1 MPRLEVSVE
10 MDDPLTTDPDARSSR
25 VVMLL
30 ATSQT
35 RFEAGDVDGAIA
47 AADGAI
53 AQATTIGLDREVPW
67 GLVRRASAL
76 ARRGDHEGCLA
87 ACAEAT
93 ARFTALDDQ
102 LGIARALS
110 LAAVVLIYTGRM
122 QEGMSAAV
130 EAMATLDRT
139 PEPSLDL
146 AATHC
151 NLGSVQLFL
160 GDHGAAE
167 EHDQRAVAIAR
178 TVGAHREA
186 LGFQSQAIA
195 RVVDSSRRDWQAGL
209 EEDARAQAAEM
220 IETTRAALA
229 ESMETDNRVQQTVL
243 RAYLAWLLLRTGHAS
258 DAVEILAGVTE
269 AARDLGQP
277 QVEGLTLLTLGG
289 ALRELGR
296 HRDAGEQLE
305 AALRH
310 ARNLDFHGMQADAHF
325 ERALLFEAMGWDR
338 DALAE
343 HRRFHRLSER
353 VRRTDGARR
362 ASALGLRTAMH
373 LAKGE
378 HERQQIEQLSRLVDE
393 LWSQSRQLARA
404 SLEDPLT
411 SLPNRR
417 QLDVIL
423 KERSDPSNDGRWLC
437 VAMIDVDEFK
447 LVNDRFGHLAGDEVL
462 RSVSEAMRRHFRE
475 RDLAA
480 RFGGDEFA
488 VLFLDVEPGAAFQAC
503 ERFRLAVAATD
514 WSVIRPGLRVTVSVG
529 IAACNSTTAVAGIV
543 AAADDALYDAKH
555 SGRDR
560 VLLAGDR

>member
-1 MPRLEVSVE
+1 MRRVEVAVE
-10 MDDPLTTDPDARSSR
+10 TDDPLTTDPDARSSR

-30 ATSQT
+30 ESSQT

-47 AADGAI
+47 AADAAI
-53 AQATTIGLDREVPW
+53 AAATTIGLDREVPW

-76 ARRGDHEGCLA
+76 SRQGDHEGCLA

-93 ARFTALDDQ
+93 ARFTALDDS
-102 LGIARALS
+102 LGIARGLS

-130 EAMATLDRT
+130 EAMANLERVS
-139 PEPSLDL
+139 EPSLDL

-160 GDHGAAE
+160 GDHSSAE
-167 EHDQRAVAIAR
+167 EHDRTAVEIAR
-178 TVGAHREA
+178 KVGAHREA

-209 EEDARAQAAEM
+209 EDEARAEASGMMDTA
-220 IETTRAALA
+220 RAALA

-243 RAYLAWLLLRTGHAS
+243 RAYLAWLLLRTERATEAIEVL
-258 DAVEILAGVTE
+258 DGVAE

-277 QVEGLTLLTLGG
+277 QMEGLTLLTLGG

-296 HRDAGEQLE
+296 FRDAGEQLE

-325 ERALLFEAMGWDR
+325 ERALLFEAMGWHR

-343 HRRFHRLSER
+343 HRRFHRQSER

-373 LAKGE
+373 IAKGE

-411 SLPNRR
+411 NLPNRR

-423 KERSDPSNDGRWLC
+423 DERTDDSNQGRWLC
-437 VAMIDVDEFK
+437 VAMIDIDDFK

-462 RSVSEAMRRHFRE
+462 RSVAQAMRRHFRE

-488 VLFLDVEPGAAFQAC
+488 VLFMDVEPSAALQAC

-514 WSVIRPGLRVTVSVG
+514 WSAVRPGLRVTVSVG
-529 IAACNSTTAVAGIV
+529 IAACNDTDAVRGIV
-543 AAADDALYDAKH
+543 AAADRALYEAKN

-560 VLLAGDR
+560 VHLAL

>member
-1 MPRLEVSVE
+1 
-10 MDDPLTTDPDARSSR
+10 
-25 VVMLL
+25 MLL
-30 ATSQT
+30 STSQT
-35 RFEAGDVDGAIA
+35 RFESGDAVGAISAANGAIA
-47 AADGAI
+47 I
-53 AQATTIGLDREVPW
+53 ATSAGLDHEVAW

-76 ARRGDHEGCLA
+76 ARQADHEGCLA
-87 ACAEAT
+87 ACADAT
-93 ARFTALDDQ
+93 ARFTALGDA

-130 EAMATLDRT
+130 EAMANLEGIPGT
-139 PEPSLDL
+139 SLDL

-160 GDHGAAE
+160 GDDAAAE
-167 EHDQRAVAIAR
+167 EHDRLAVEIAR
-178 TVGAHREA
+178 DVGARREA

-209 EEDARAQAAEM
+209 EDEAKSEAAAM
-220 IETTRAALA
+220 IEATRATLA
-229 ESMETDNRVQQTVL
+229 ESMDTDNRLQQTVL
-243 RAYLAWLLLRTGHAS
+243 RAYLAWLLLRTENATEAIEVL
-258 DAVEILAGVTE
+258 DGVAE

-289 ALRELGR
+289 ALRELAR
-296 HRDAGEQLE
+296 YRDAGEQLE
-305 AALRH
+305 AALHH

-325 ERALLFEAMGWDR
+325 ERALLFEAMGWHR

-411 SLPNRR
+411 RLPNRR

-423 KERSDPSNDGRWLC
+423 AERSDRSHDGRWLC
-437 VAMIDVDEFK
+437 VAMIDIDAFK
-447 LVNDRFGHLAGDEVL
+447 SVNDRFGHLAGDEVL
-462 RSVSEAMRRHFRE
+462 RTVSTAMRRHFRE

-488 VLFLDVEPGAAFQAC
+488 VLFLDVEPASAFQAC
-503 ERFRLAVAATD
+503 ERFRRAVAATD
-514 WSVIRPGLRVTVSVG
+514 WSAVRPGLRVTVSVG
-529 IAACNSTTAVAGIV
+529 IAASNQTASVPGII
-543 AAADDALYDAKH
+543 AAADRALYAAKH
-555 SGRDR
+555 SGRDQV
-560 VLLAGDR
+560 VLAEPPG